1 MTAEEFKELSLEYGF
16 MHGLSIYSNA
26 DQTEKQ
32 LFKLAE
38 AYHKQEVEAISDEEI
53 DKHYDVTT
61 KLGHWDKEVLRHRSI
76 GAKWFKNKLLKQ

>member
-38 AYHKQEVEAISDEEI
+38 AYHKQEVEAITDDDIE
-53 DKHYDVTT
+53 KAFTF
-61 KLGHWDKEVLRHRSI
+61 KLVYNEQI
-76 GAKWFKNKLLKQ
+76 EGAKWFKNKLLKQ